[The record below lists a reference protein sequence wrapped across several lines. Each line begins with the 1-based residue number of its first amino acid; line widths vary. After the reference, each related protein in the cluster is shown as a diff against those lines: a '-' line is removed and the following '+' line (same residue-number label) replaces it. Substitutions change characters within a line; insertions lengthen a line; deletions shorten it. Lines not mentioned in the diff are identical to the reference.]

1 MCAVEFCFFQRKG
14 KLRGAHTMPSTYQNM
29 LVTLLLEYDKKKRAG
44 EETETVFE
52 YWRRVFKFKTE
63 IIVKD
68 I

>member
-1 MCAVEFCFFQRKG
+1 MWQKQE
-14 KLRGAHTMPSTYQNM
+14 
-29 LVTLLLEYDKKKRAG
+29 KKTAT

-52 YWRRVFKFKTE
+52 HWRRVFKIKTE